1 MEEAYKFIGRG
12 WAWVDPKKEVEA
24 YGKALELGLTSR
36 RRIVAETL
44 GEDVED
50 LDDEI
55 LEDNERTEGKGLV
68 FGLGEPKPVEKRT
81 RKI

>member
-55 LEDNERTEGKGLV
+55 LEDNEREKGKGLV
-68 FGLGEPKPVEKRT
+68 FGNSLPVEVKDE
-81 RKI
+81 